1 MKKINKVAVG
11 VIGSLAFLSTGTPG
25 TNAAVS
31 NTQRYT
37 ITNQNTQIQDYK
49 DPAVDIGRGIVQV
62 TSKPTSVPT
71 SKPTS
76 KPTSEPTSKP
86 SPKPTYEYTTKPTP
100 TYSAKPSPT
109 PTPKVTA
116 KPTPKVTPKSTPN
129 PKPTPKS
136 GGSFFTLPEDII
148 TSLRNTIMS
157 FFGK

>member
-1 MKKINKVAVG
+1 MEKIHKVAVG
-11 VIGSLAFLSTGTPG
+11 VIGSLTFLSTGTQS

-37 ITNQNTQIQDYK
+37 ITNQNTNIQDYK
-49 DPAVDIGRGIVQV
+49 DPAFDTNRGILQV
-62 TSKPTSVPT
+62 TSKPTSIPT
-71 SKPTS
+71 SKPTT
-76 KPTSEPTSKP
+76 KPTSYPTSKP

-100 TYSAKPSPT
+100 TYTAKLSPK
-109 PTPKVTA
+109 PTPKTTA

-136 GGSFFTLPEDII
+136 GGTFFTLPEDII
-148 TSLRNTIMS
+148 TNLRNAFMS